1 MTPSLGLSSSIQP
14 RSLVAKLPG
23 IQLQHAQGDSS
34 TKGRPQASQQQSA
47 EMFWPAVASLCWTFC
62 SSGLILLNKELMVAD
77 GFNFP
82 MTLTAAG
89 QLTSYVGGK
98 IHLDPYPHRNWLILL
113 AHCNSDMRV
122 IVCYSTEC
130 MSRYAGLALA
140 RIGFMSCRPRP
151 TIRFFLKRLLPIVL
165 LSALSLVSGNM
176 AYTSLS
182 VAFIQVLK
190 VLLPAI
196 TLIVSVAAGVE
207 HLTAPLA
214 VSVILITAGTGYA
227 AVLESQSGHFSSIG
241 LAQFL
246 LSAVCEGS
254 RTVLV
259 QLLLGQMKYNAVEAL
274 VYLSPCTG
282 SVLAVG
288 ALLWEREGL
297 AAAGGGLYKVSCKPH
312 VYLLAAAGG
321 FLVNLTT
328 FWAIKATSGLTFKV
342 LGCVKNSFVV
352 WAGVLLGDSI
362 SGQQLCGYAVS
373 LAGFLLYSRAK
384 VSSSSVKHE

>member
-1 MTPSLGLSSSIQP
+1 
-14 RSLVAKLPG
+14 
-23 IQLQHAQGDSS
+23 
-34 TKGRPQASQQQSA
+34 
-47 EMFWPAVASLCWTFC
+47 
-62 SSGLILLNKELMVAD
+62 
-77 GFNFP
+77 
-82 MTLTAAG
+82 
-89 QLTSYVGGK
+89 
-98 IHLDPYPHRNWLILL
+98 
-113 AHCNSDMRV
+113 
-122 IVCYSTEC
+122 
-130 MSRYAGLALA
+130 
-140 RIGFMSCRPRP
+140 
-151 TIRFFLKRLLPIVL
+151 
-165 LSALSLVSGNM
+165 M

-196 TLIVSVAAGVE
+196 TLAVGVAAGVD
-207 HLTAPLA
+207 HLTVPLA
-214 VSVILITAGTGYA
+214 LSVALITAGTGYA
-227 AVLESQSGHFSSIG
+227 ALLESQTGHCSSVG

-246 LSAVCEGS
+246 LSAVFEAS

-282 SVLAVG
+282 GLLAIG
-288 ALLWEREGL
+288 GLLWEWDGL
-297 AAAGGGLYKVSCKPH
+297 TAPHGGFAKVYDKPH
-312 VYLLAAAGG
+312 LYLSAAAGG

-352 WAGVLLGDSI
+352 CAGVFMGDVI

-384 VSSSSVKHE
+384 IMLSSIKYE